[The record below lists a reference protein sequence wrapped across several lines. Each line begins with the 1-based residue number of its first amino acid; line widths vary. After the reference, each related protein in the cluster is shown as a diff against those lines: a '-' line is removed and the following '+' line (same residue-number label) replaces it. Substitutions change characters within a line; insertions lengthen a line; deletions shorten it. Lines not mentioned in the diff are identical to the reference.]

1 MTRTPDQ
8 LIVEYLRRLDAEF
21 SDLPRGRRREVVEEI
36 AEHIEEARLE
46 GAAETE
52 AATLNLLDR
61 LGDPAELAADA
72 RERVG
77 LEPRRPGRSEVAA
90 LVLLLVGGFV
100 FFVGWIV
107 GVVLLWA
114 SDVWTS
120 RDKIIGTLVLPG
132 GLTLPLFLVVGFGYS
147 ESCSTRIPMGGGAAV
162 TSCTGGPSTL
172 ARAASIALLVVLV
185 LAPFATTAYLARRM
199 RRHSALAVP

>member
-8 LIVEYLRRLDAEF
+8 LIDDYLRRLDDEL
-21 SDLPRGRRREVVEEI
+21 SDLPRARRREVVEEI

-52 AATLNLLDR
+52 ASTRNLLDR
-61 LGDPAELAADA
+61 LGDPAEIAADA
-72 RERVG
+72 RERFG
-77 LEPRRPGRSEVAA
+77 ITPRRAGRGEVAA

-100 FFVGWIV
+100 FVVGWIV

-132 GLTLPLFLVVGFGYS
+132 GLVLPLYLAVGVGYS
-147 ESCSTRIPMGGGAAV
+147 RSCVASGSSGGPTV
-162 TSCTGGPSTL
+162 TTCSGGPSTL
-172 ARAASIALLVVLV
+172 AHAGLIALFVVLV
-185 LAPFATTAYLARRM
+185 LAPFASTLYLAWRM
-199 RRHSALAVP
+199 RTRSRVALA